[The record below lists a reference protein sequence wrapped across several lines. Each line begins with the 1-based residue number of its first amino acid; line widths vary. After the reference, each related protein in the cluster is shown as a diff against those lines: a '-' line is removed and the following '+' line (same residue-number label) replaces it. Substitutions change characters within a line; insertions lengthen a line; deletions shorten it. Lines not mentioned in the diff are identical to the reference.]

1 MDFRNPGIIAL
12 AVVCAAVLFLPGH
25 GLMGPAMW
33 LGGPRVSRV
42 VPLALVIF
50 CVLYFGTLKFWE
62 LVTGD
67 RLEKPLPAILAL
79 FLAMKITVD
88 CARMLMWW

>member
-79 FLAMKITVD
+79 
-88 CARMLMWW
+88 CAHADVVVSTQRLCG